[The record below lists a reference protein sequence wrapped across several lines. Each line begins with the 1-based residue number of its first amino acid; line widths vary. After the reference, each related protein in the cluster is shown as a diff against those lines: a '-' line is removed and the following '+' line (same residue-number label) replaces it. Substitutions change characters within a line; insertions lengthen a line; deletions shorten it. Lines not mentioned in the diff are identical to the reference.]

1 MKEIQAT
8 EDIVPLGEFKAKASA
23 MLRKLRSTNRPL
35 VITQNGKPAAVL
47 ITPEDFDSLVERE
60 RFVAAVQRGIADADA
75 GRTIDDSELDAE
87 LERASET

>member
-1 MKEIQAT
+1 MKQLQAA

-35 VITQNGKPAAVL
+35 VITQNGKPAAVV

-75 GRTIDDSELDAE
+75 GRTIDGSELDAE
-87 LERASET
+87 LEREIET